1 MCLSLLNSFF
11 RWLWRFFSE
20 IYCAVV
26 SRIFSNQKLEEILTS
41 KRNAS
46 KASRNQKIEEILR
59 TYPNE
64 LVQSFSWDTG
74 DETEAAEAI
83 LEDSVVEGDKRWDLS
98 KTLAHS
104 LRQIKGYQKLC
115 MKVEE
120 RRLESYC
127 SNCPEHEWELLRLWK
142 LLKSEEPLTGRRS
155 EQWQEIG
162 FQGDDPATDF
172 RGMGMLGLDQ
182 LVFFAQFDTANC
194 HRVLSL
200 SYHPTIG
207 FPFTVC
213 GITITAL
220 CKELLFDNLLKNH
233 FYNALEQPPLGMDHF
248 HQVYCRVFILFAD
261 FWVFVRPSSVMEFNV
276 VKHRFVEHLER
287 YLRRLD
293 ANLLNAS
300 LEDLEVSAAK
310 MLE

>member
-1 MCLSLLNSFF
+1 MCLSLIYSFF
-11 RWLWRFFSE
+11 RSVWRFFCTL
-20 IYCAVV
+20 IN
-26 SRIFSNQKLEEILTS
+26 RIFANQKLEDILTE
-41 KRNAS
+41 KKPS
-46 KASRNQKIEEILR
+46 KASRNQKIEQILR

-83 LEDSVVEGDKRWDLS
+83 LEESVAEDDKRWDLS

-115 MKVEE
+115 VKVEE

-127 SNCPEHEWELLRLWK
+127 ANCSEHEWELLRLWK
-142 LLKSEEPLTGRRS
+142 LLKPEEALEGRITD
-155 EQWQEIG
+155 QWQQIG

-182 LVFFAQFDTANC
+182 LVFFAQFDLDNC
-194 HRVLSL
+194 QRVLSL
-200 SYHPTIG
+200 SNHPIIG
-207 FPFTVC
+207 FPYAIC

-220 CKELLFDNLLKNH
+220 CKELLFDDLLKNH
-233 FYNALEQPPLGMDHF
+233 FYNALDQPSLSEDHF
-248 HQVYCRVFILFAD
+248 HQVYCRVFSLFAD

-276 VKHRFVEHLER
+276 VKQRFVEHLER

-300 LEDLEVSAAK
+300 LEDFGGVSSAVGTAIG
-310 MLE
+310 